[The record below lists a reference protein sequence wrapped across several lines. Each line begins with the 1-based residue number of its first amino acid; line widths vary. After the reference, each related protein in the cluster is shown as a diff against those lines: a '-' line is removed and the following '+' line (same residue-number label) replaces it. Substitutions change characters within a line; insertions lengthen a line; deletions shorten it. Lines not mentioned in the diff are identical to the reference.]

1 MPLSEQEPIF
11 LVPKDAALMAGLSVR
26 AIYRAIHRGDLGA
39 VRLCSRIRIPR
50 AAFEEWVERSRV
62 VPEPPTPLEPPPR
75 FSAAR
80 QGSFR
85 RLLSGEEQPR

>member
-11 LVPKDAALMAGLSVR
+11 LEAKDAVLMAGLSVR

-39 VRLCSRIRIPR
+39 VGLCSRIRIPR
-50 AAFEEWVERSRV
+50 DAFEEWVERSRV
-62 VPEPPTPLEPPPR
+62 VPEPPTPLEAPPR

-85 RLLSGEEQPR
+85 RLLSGEEHPR